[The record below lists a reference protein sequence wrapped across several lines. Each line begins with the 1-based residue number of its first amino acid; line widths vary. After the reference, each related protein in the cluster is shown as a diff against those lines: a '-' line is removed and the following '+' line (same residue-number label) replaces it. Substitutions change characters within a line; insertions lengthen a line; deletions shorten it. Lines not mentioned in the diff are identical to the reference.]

1 MCKRVPLNPTAM
13 DAAAITAG
21 PVMNL
26 TPAAKVAAEF
36 PHAMIFGCNA
46 IKRPTFRSI
55 ELDQLLCARV
65 KKKNYCYSNLSK
77 KRSHK
82 GIT

>member
-55 ELDQLLCARV
+55 ELAQLLCARV
-65 KKKNYCYSNLSK
+65 KKKTIATPIYRKNVAT
-77 KRSHK
+77 K
-82 GIT
+82 GT